1 MMNLLVSVITCRWY
15 LCLRFC
21 ICARR

>member
-1 MMNLLVSVITCRWY
+1 VSVITCRWY